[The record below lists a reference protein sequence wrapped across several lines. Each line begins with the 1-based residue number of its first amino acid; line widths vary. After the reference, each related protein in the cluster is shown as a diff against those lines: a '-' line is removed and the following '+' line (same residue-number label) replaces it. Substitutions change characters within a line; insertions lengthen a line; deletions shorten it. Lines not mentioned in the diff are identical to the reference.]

1 METWD
6 LIKQLMNW
14 IIVPVIGFLGWNYK
28 KHVEK
33 IDELEDQ
40 LNTMRIENAVI
51 KTELHNITKM
61 LDELKAMVNLLL
73 KQNR

>member
-1 METWD
+1 MWD
-6 LIKQLMNW
+6 LIKSLMNW
-14 IIVPVIGFLGWNYK
+14 VIVPVIGFLGWNYK

-40 LNTMRIENAVI
+40 LHTMRIENAVI
-51 KTELHNITKM
+51 KTELHNITKI
-61 LDELKAMVNLLL
+61 LDELKVMVNLLL

>member
-6 LIKQLMNW
+6 LLKQLMNW
-14 IIVPVIGFLGWNYK
+14 VIVPVIGFLGWNYK

-33 IDELEDQ
+33 IDELEQ
-40 LNTMRIENAVI
+40 QIHSMKVENAII

-61 LDELKAMVNLLL
+61 LDELKVMVNLLL
-73 KQNR
+73 KQKR